1 MLYYSQRLE
10 KVIYSLPAVFCARKR
25 RGLLLATVARAL
37 EDGDGDFCLRA
48 GDEEPFGVDEQ
59 DIAGRHDGG
68 DVDAEGAQF
77 EPRAR

>member
-1 MLYYSQRLE
+1 M
-10 KVIYSLPAVFCARKR
+10 
-25 RGLLLATVARAL
+25 LATVARAL